1 MTVGLSMVLGCQSL
15 IQTGSFRVM
24 ICMIRPANDDDVN
37 TINIFRNIDLFF
49 NVVLII
55 GLHGAIGLLSN
66 HVNIH
71 R

>member
-1 MTVGLSMVLGCQSL
+1 M
-15 IQTGSFRVM
+15 M

-55 GLHGAIGLLSN
+55 GLHGAIDLLSD

>member
-1 MTVGLSMVLGCQSL
+1 M
-15 IQTGSFRVM
+15 M
-24 ICMIRPANDDDVN
+24 ICMSRPANENDLN
-37 TINIFRNIDLFF
+37 AINIFRNIDLFF